1 MCSIVLRCPPW
12 CQNSRWIVERYGLH
26 KPGLRIWVTFPLM
39 TTTRTPDELTR
50 PWSSR
55 TLRVNNERVLL
66 ERLRASG
73 AASRAELA
81 RVTGISK
88 PTVSAA
94 LGNLE
99 KAGLVRETGEMT
111 VTSGRGRSAVLYE
124 VN

>member
-1 MCSIVLRCPPW
+1 
-12 CQNSRWIVERYGLH
+12 
-26 KPGLRIWVTFPLM
+26 M
-39 TTTRTPDELTR
+39 TSTRTADSAPTQ

-73 AASRAELA
+73 ATSRAELA

-99 KAGLVRETGEMT
+99 RAGLVRETGEMAT
-111 VTSGRGRSAVLYE
+111 ASGRGRSAA
-124 VN
+124 